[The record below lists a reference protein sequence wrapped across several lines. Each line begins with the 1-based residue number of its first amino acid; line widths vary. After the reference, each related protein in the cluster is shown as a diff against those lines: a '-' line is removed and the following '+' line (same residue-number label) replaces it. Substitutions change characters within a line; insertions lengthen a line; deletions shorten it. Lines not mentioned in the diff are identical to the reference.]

1 MRTSATAT
9 RTAPPKKATRPAPP
23 PKRRPRRTP
32 GAAEASNRRLAL
44 GRLLLVSL
52 LVIAGLKLV
61 TVQTLQAGQLSA
73 ESDKQRVTK
82 LPLAAERGSVLDR
95 SGVPM
100 AFSVAAKA
108 LVANPYLISRDQGPK
123 ALTRKTEIALGMA
136 QLTGLDPYQLFNA
149 LNTDKHYTV
158 LAPLVEPA
166 VARAVRDRFPEIAE
180 EDRESRQY
188 PGGQLA
194 ANVIG
199 AASWDVDQHRLKGI
213 VGLEASRE
221 STLGGLPG
229 FRVVDTAE
237 GGDTVIPGSER
248 AERAPQPGSN
258 LQLTLDSDLQY
269 TVQQQL
275 SDYVTVHGAKGG
287 SAVVL
292 DAQTGEVR
300 ALANSTTF
308 DPRDIAAATQQ
319 TLGNP
324 AVTTPFEPGSVNK
337 IVTMAA
343 ALEYGVSNPTAVR
356 DVPDNLKVADR
367 VVHDAWNHPVQKFTL
382 TGILAKSSNVGTLL
396 TARDVGPDRFADMLS
411 RMGLGTKTG
420 VGLAGESPGRVP
432 PRAQWSGSTFGNLPI
447 GQGLS
452 MTVLQLA
459 DMYQAVAND
468 GLRIPP
474 RIISSTITPDGAH
487 HSEPRPDPV
496 RVVSPQTAQ
505 ALRRMLTAVTQDGKG
520 LDRGTGPDAAVEGYT
535 VAGKTGTAQ
544 QVNAACGCYSDS
556 KYWITF
562 AGMFPADQPRYV
574 VAIMLDAPTH
584 GQNASML
591 FHQIA
596 STLAVRDR
604 IPVSTTPNPP
614 QTLIVR

>member
-9 RTAPPKKATRPAPP
+9 RTAAPKKAARPAPP
-23 PKRRPRRTP
+23 PKRRPRRSP

-44 GRLLLVSL
+44 GRLFLVSM

-61 TVQTLQAGQLSA
+61 TIQTVQAGQLSA
-73 ESDKQRVTK
+73 EADKQRITR
-82 LPLAAERGSVLDR
+82 LPLTAERGSVLDR

-123 ALTRKTEIALGMA
+123 ALTRKTEIALGMS
-136 QLTGLDPYQLFNA
+136 QLTGLDPYQLFAA
-149 LNTDKHYTV
+149 LNTDKHYVV

-180 EDRESRQY
+180 EARESRQY

-221 STLGGLPG
+221 STLGGIPG

-248 AERAPQPGSN
+248 AERAPEPGSD

-275 SDYVTVHGAKGG
+275 SDYVTAHGAKGG

-292 DAQTGEVR
+292 DAQTSEVR

-308 DPRDIAAATQQ
+308 DPRDIASATQQ

-356 DVPDNLKVADR
+356 DVPDSLKVADR

-396 TARDVGPDRFADMLS
+396 TARDVGPDRFADMLN

-420 VGLAGESPGRVP
+420 VGLAGESAGRVP
-432 PRAQWSGSTFGNLPI
+432 PRAEWSGSTFGNLPI

-452 MTVLQLA
+452 VTVLQLA

-468 GLRIPP
+468 GLRVPP
-474 RIISSTITPDGAH
+474 RIISSAISPDGAH

-505 ALRRMLTAVTQDGKG
+505 ALRKMLTAVTQGGKG
-520 LDRGTGPDAAVEGYT
+520 LDRGTGPDAAVDGYQ

-574 VAIMLDAPTH
+574 VAIMLDAPTR

-596 STLAVRDR
+596 STLTRRDR
-604 IPVSTTPNPP
+604 IPVNTSPSQV